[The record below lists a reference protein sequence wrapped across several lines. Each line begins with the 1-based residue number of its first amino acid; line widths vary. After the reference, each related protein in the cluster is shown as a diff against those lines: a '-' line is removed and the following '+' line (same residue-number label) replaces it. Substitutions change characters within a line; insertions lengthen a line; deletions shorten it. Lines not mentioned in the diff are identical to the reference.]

1 MRSITNKAHS
11 TIILCLSDGVL
22 REVAKENTISSL
34 WTKLK
39 ELFLK
44 KSSAKILYMKWKLYT
59 FSMKERTIVKD
70 HLDEFNKLILD
81 LENVNII
88 LEDKDRA
95 LIMLSSLSDSY
106 EHFVDTLLYG
116 RQSLT
121 LKDVNNALKSKDLK
135 KGIDGKDQNL
145 GESLVAKINQTSK
158 PIKKKTTNRT
168 KLIRKERKR
177 SVISA
182 TKRGIISKIVLRRKN
197 LKNCRK
203 KLIERSLLPQKMK
216 ENQMMQ
222 MFLLL
227 QKLFFW

>member
-59 FSMKERTIVKD
+59 FSMKERTTVKD

-158 PIKKKTTNRT
+158 PIKKK
-168 KLIRKERKR
+168 KQPIGQ
-177 SVISA
+177 S
-182 TKRGIISKIVLRRKN
+182 
-197 LKNCRK
+197 
-203 KLIERSLLPQKMK
+203 
-216 ENQMMQ
+216 
-222 MFLLL
+222 
-227 QKLFFW
+227 